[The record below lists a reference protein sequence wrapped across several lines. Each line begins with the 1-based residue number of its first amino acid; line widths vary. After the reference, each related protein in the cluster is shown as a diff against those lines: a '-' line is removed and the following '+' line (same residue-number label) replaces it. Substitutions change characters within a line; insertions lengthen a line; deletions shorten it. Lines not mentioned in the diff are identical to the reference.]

1 MPNNEWMFRMQMIT
15 QLGDAHGLIIMASS
29 KRLQES

>member
-1 MPNNEWMFRMQMIT
+1 MANNGRMFRIEMIT
-15 QLGDAHGLIIMASS
+15 QLGDAHGLIFMAFS